1 VEVADRAEFE
11 QWVEKHFPALLS
23 KCSWSSRQLSIVE
36 DIKQASASLA
46 SATNNS
52 TLAEAVRRH
61 FPNATVFPI
70 DWMPEQAE
78 DIHWLLIS
86 PTEVAQIT
94 VNREPARAGA
104 EVVVEMIALQT
115 YSKRQLTKPVRR
127 KLNGAL
133 ELLMPR

>member
-1 VEVADRAEFE
+1 V
-11 QWVEKHFPALLS
+11 
-23 KCSWSSRQLSIVE
+23 SIVE
-36 DIKQASASLA
+36 KLKQASASLA
-46 SATNNS
+46 TATNHS
-52 TLAEAVRRH
+52 ALAEAVRRH
-61 FPNATVFPI
+61 FPSATVFPI
-70 DWMPEQAE
+70 DWIPEQAE

-127 KLNGAL
+127 KLNAAL
-133 ELLMPR
+133 ELLVSR